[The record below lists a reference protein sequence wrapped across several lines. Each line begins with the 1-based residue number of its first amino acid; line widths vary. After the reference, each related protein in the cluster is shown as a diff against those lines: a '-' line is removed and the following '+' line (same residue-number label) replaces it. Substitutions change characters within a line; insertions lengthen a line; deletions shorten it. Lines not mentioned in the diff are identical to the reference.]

1 MTGFR
6 PKGIPGRKAI
16 LCWLFSSAVVL
27 FGMTAGAGEPSAET
41 DETVATDE
49 SATPSRPWNVFET
62 RWISGRL
69 FGGLA
74 LDTVRHIQEEGSE
87 EQLGDLTEY
96 EKPEVRV
103 ARLGLAGTLNF
114 SRPWV
119 YYISGAYLGFGRGF
133 DRQTD
138 DSWSLFDLRLEI
150 PLGKVGRLTVGK
162 FKEPFSMERLMGG
175 GVMPGIE
182 RAMGTDALTPARNV
196 GVQLGN
202 SVANNR
208 MTWAAG
214 VFNDWAFTGESFDRA
229 ANQLIGRLT
238 GLVMDQPDGSG
249 LLHLGL
255 SGRYS
260 DVKPGFLKFS
270 TTPEVFQFPTVL
282 DTGEFEAETMT
293 HGLIEAYYQRGRLW
307 LGGEAFRTWI
317 GSTAAGDPTFESAW
331 LQASW
336 ILNGGSRPYI
346 RERGIFGVLQPER
359 NVTDGGLGL
368 FEIGARVSTVDLD
381 DGRVHGGESARL
393 TGICN
398 WYLTGQ
404 ALLAFNYGLIR
415 LEVDGTESTTHTFQL
430 RLFLLF

>member
-1 MTGFR
+1 MIGGHRTVERRRG
-6 PKGIPGRKAI
+6 
-16 LCWLFSSAVVL
+16 VVL
-27 FGMTAGAGEPSAET
+27 GSLVTFAVAFSGLTAAAEDPSSQSAEAT
-41 DETVATDE
+41 AKERVAA
-49 SATPSRPWNVFET
+49 SSRPWNAFET
-62 RWISGRL
+62 RWINGRL

-74 LDTVRHIQEEGSE
+74 LDTVRYVQEEGSE
-87 EQLGDLTEY
+87 DQLGDLTDY

-103 ARLGLAGTLNF
+103 ARLGLAGTINF
-114 SRPWV
+114 AKPWS

-150 PLGKVGRLTVGK
+150 PMGRVGRLTVGK

-202 SVANNR
+202 SFAGDR

-214 VFNDWAFTGESFDRA
+214 IFNDWAFTGEKFDRA
-229 ANQLIGRLT
+229 ASQVIGRLT
-238 GLVMDQPDGSG
+238 GLVMNQPDGGG
-249 LLHLGL
+249 LLHIGV

-282 DTGEFEAETMT
+282 DTGDFPADTMT
-293 HGLIEAYYQRGRLW
+293 HGLVELYYQRGPLW
-307 LGGEAFRTWI
+307 LGGEAFSTWI
-317 GSTAAGDPTFESAW
+317 DSPEAGSPRFSSAW
-331 LQASW
+331 VQGSW
-336 ILNGGSRPYI
+336 IVNGDSRPYL

-359 NVTDGGLGL
+359 AVTEGGVGL
-368 FEIGARVSTVDLD
+368 FEVGVRLSTVDLE
-381 DGRVHGGESARL
+381 DGAVRGGESSRL
-393 TGICN
+393 TGIAN
-398 WYLTGQ
+398 WYLT
-404 ALLAFNYGLIR
+404 ARTLLAFNYGLIR
-415 LEVDGTESTTHTFQL
+415 LDLAGVESTVHTFQL
-430 RLFLLF
+430 RLFMLF